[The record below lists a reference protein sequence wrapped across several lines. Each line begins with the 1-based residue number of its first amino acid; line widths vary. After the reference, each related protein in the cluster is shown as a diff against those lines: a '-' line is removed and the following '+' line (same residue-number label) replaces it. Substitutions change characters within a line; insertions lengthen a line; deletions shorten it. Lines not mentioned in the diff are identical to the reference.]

1 MTAQKKAPPGEGG
14 KLTLKQEAFAQAYI
28 ETGNASEAY
37 RRAYDAE
44 NMTQNSIA
52 VQACKMLDS
61 PKIALRVDELRA
73 NAQERHE
80 VTVDSLIRELEEAR
94 IAASTTERPQASAMV
109 AATMGKA
116 KILGFIVD
124 KQDNT
129 SSDGSM
135 TPRSTLSDKA
145 VGVIMDKL
153 KTIV

>member
-37 RRAYDAE
+37 RRAYNAE
-44 NMTQNSIA
+44 NMAQNSIA
-52 VQACKMLDS
+52 VQACKMLNI

-94 IAASTTERPQASAMV
+94 IAASTAERPQASPPGPPCTRSAGV
-109 AATMGKA
+109 QASPGTAAAEGA
-116 KILGFIVD
+116 PG
-124 KQDNT
+124 
-129 SSDGSM
+129 
-135 TPRSTLSDKA
+135 PP
-145 VGVIMDKL
+145 
-153 KTIV
+153 

>member
-37 RRAYDAE
+37 RRAYSTGQMKPE
-44 NMTQNSIA
+44 SIVVEA
-52 VQACKMLDS
+52 SKLLSS
-61 PKIALRVDELRA
+61 PKVSIRVLELQDQALK
-73 NAQERHE
+73 RHE